1 MFSFFH
7 AVTYLFIY
15 SFIHLFIY
23 YSIHFLILLP
33 SDIFERILEQKN
45 KVTDKKS
52 KSLEFAEIAS
62 AQMSERNMA
71 KSQISV
77 NNSLLARSLE
87 LSIAKKMKAE
97 KLMKPYQSSRRRPT
111 TQNAVVGINLKKT
124 QGQGLGKG
132 QGKVQFDEIRDGQ
145 SQGQGQGQNNGETV
159 TARKLRRAESNK
171 KVTFA
176 TIIKKSNNAIKMTN
190 INFTNF
196 IMRTQDLAWNS
207 LKYPYK
213 KIKNRILHGPP
224 PPPKIKFRRKSS
236 ILSEKWI
243 KLVVAKNQITGMVTK

>member
-1 MFSFFH
+1 MQSLIH
-7 AVTYLFIY
+7 
-15 SFIHLFIY
+15 SCIHLFIY
-23 YSIHFLILLP
+23 YSIHFLIFLT
-33 SDIFERILEQKN
+33 SDIFERLLEQKN

-124 QGQGLGKG
+124 QGQGPGQGKG
-132 QGKVQFDEIRDGQ
+132 QVQFDKIRDGQ
-145 SQGQGQGQNNGETV
+145 SQGQGQNNGETV

>member
-1 MFSFFH
+1 MQS
-7 AVTYLFIY
+7 LIY
-15 SFIHLFIY
+15 SFIHLFIYSFIHY

-124 QGQGLGKG
+124 QGQGQGLGKG
-132 QGKVQFDEIRDGQ
+132 QVQFDKIRDGQ